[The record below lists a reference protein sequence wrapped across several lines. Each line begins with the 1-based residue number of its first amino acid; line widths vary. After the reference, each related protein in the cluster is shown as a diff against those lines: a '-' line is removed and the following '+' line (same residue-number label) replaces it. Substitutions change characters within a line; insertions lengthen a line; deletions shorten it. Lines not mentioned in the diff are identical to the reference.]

1 MEKKFTAPIA
11 DAMQKY
17 SNDGALAFH
26 TPGHKQGLGAHQLLK
41 NLITAEGLR
50 QEVSLMEELD
60 DLHSPRTCI
69 KDAENLAAKLFNA
82 DDCLFII
89 NGTTCAIQTMILSTL
104 KQGDLVFVP
113 RNSHRSV
120 MAGLILAGA
129 IPIYLPVEFSNEL
142 QIPLNISV
150 ETLKLA
156 IKKFPQARA
165 LILTSPNYYGVAA
178 DVKKIA
184 EILHAAGMLLLV
196 DEAHGAHLQFCE
208 ELPIS
213 AMDAGA
219 DLAAQSTHK
228 ILGSLT
234 QTSMLMVR
242 KKFIDVEKVRR
253 VASFLQSTSPNYLLL
268 ASLDI
273 ARLQMQENPEKISQ
287 AVKLSK
293 KLRAEINLIDGLKT
307 FDAVPNFELDFT
319 KVTVNVENLGL
330 TGIDADKILRHKFKI
345 QCELSDAANLLFLIT
360 YADNCATISK
370 LVDALKNFAATKK
383 ILPAPK
389 RFIATPAEITQS
401 EISPREVFFAESQ
414 TVEIEKAVGKICAEE
429 VTFYPPGIP
438 ILNPGEM
445 VTAEV
450 IDFIK
455 SQKEIGGRIIG
466 AADTQLNT
474 IKIFGG
480 D

>member
-1 MEKKFTAPIA
+1 MEKISNAPLA
-11 DAMQKY
+11 TAMQNY

-26 TPGHKQGLGAHQLLK
+26 TPGHKQGLGAHSLLK

-89 NGTTCAIQTMILSTL
+89 NGTTCAIQTMILATL
-104 KQGDLVFVP
+104 KAGDLVFVP

-120 MAGLILAGA
+120 MAGLILSGA

-150 ETLKLA
+150 ETLKIA
-156 IKKFPQARA
+156 IKKFPTARA

-178 DVKKIA
+178 DVQKIA

-196 DEAHGAHLQFCE
+196 DEAHGAHLKFSQ

-234 QTSMLMVR
+234 QTSMLLV
-242 KKFIDVEKVRR
+242 KNFDSKKVRR
-253 VASFLQSTSPNYLLL
+253 AASLLQSTSPNYLLL

-273 ARLQMQENPEKISQ
+273 ARLQMQESPEKISQ
-287 AVKLSK
+287 AVQLSK
-293 KLRAEINLIDGLKT
+293 NLRAEINLIDGLKT
-307 FDAVPNFELDFT
+307 FDAVPNFEMDLT

-330 TGIDADKILRHKFKI
+330 TGIDAEKILRHKFKI

-360 YADNCATISK
+360 YADTCATIEK
-370 LVDALKNFAATKK
+370 LVDALKSLDTKK
-383 ILPAPK
+383 KFFSKSERL
-389 RFIATPAEITQS
+389 IAIPNEITQS
-401 EISPREVFFAESQ
+401 EISPREVFFAESKA
-414 TVEIEKAVGKICAEE
+414 VEIENCIGKICAEE
-429 VTFYPPGIP
+429 ITFYPPGIP
-438 ILNPGEM
+438 ILNPGE
-445 VTAEV
+445 V
-450 IDFIK
+450 ITPQILNFI
-455 SQKEIGGRIIG
+455 SEQKEIGGRIIG
-466 AADTQLNT
+466 AADVNLNK
-474 IKIFGG
+474 INIFGG
-480 D
+480 F

>member
-1 MEKKFTAPIA
+1 MEKNLTAPHVT
-11 DAMQKY
+11 AMQKY

-26 TPGHKQGLGAHQLLK
+26 TPGHKQGLGAHSLLK

-69 KDAENLAAKLFNA
+69 KDAETLAAKLFNA

-120 MAGLILAGA
+120 MSGLILAGA
-129 IPIYLPVEFSNEL
+129 IPVYLPVEFSNEL

-196 DEAHGAHLQFCE
+196 DEAHGAHLQFCAA
-208 ELPIS
+208 LPIS
-213 AMDAGA
+213 APDAGA

-228 ILGSLT
+228 LLGSLT

-287 AVKLSK
+287 AVQLSK
-293 KLRAEINLIDGLKT
+293 NLRAEINLINGLKT
-307 FDAVPNFELDFT
+307 FDAVPNFDLDLT

-330 TGIDADKILRHKFKI
+330 TGIDAEKILRHEFKI

-360 YADNCATISK
+360 YADTCATIKK

-383 ILPAPK
+383 ISSAPK
-389 RFIATPAEITQS
+389 NFISTHLEIS
-401 EISPREVFFAESQ
+401 KSKVSPREVFFSS
-414 TVEIEKAVGKICAEE
+414 TKSVEIEKAVGKICAEE

-438 ILNPGEM
+438 ILNPGE
-445 VTAEV
+445 VITADI

-455 SQKEIGGRIIG
+455 TNKKIGGRIIG

-474 IKIFGG
+474 IKIF
-480 D
+480 